1 MVGGAAAVLVA
12 LAVLLLPRQGSAVR
26 PGGPGSR
33 APDDR
38 RSPVGRLR
46 PLEVDDVAATM
57 VLLAVALRSGCGEVE
72 AIEAVAR
79 VSDGTVAAHLRS
91 VSAARRWGVG
101 PAVAWTVADPGWASV
116 ARVLAVA
123 ARAGVPP
130 SRLLV
135 EASRDQR
142 AAELSALD
150 AAGAR
155 VGVRLVAPLGLA
167 FLPAFLLTTVVP
179 LVAALAVQVL
189 G

>member
-12 LAVLLLPRQGSAVR
+12 LAVLLLPRRRSAVR
-26 PGGPGSR
+26 VGLLTSST
-33 APDDR
+33 PDSD
-38 RSPVGRLR
+38 RSPGRLG

-101 PAVAWTVADPGWASV
+101 ARLAWTTADPGWTSV

-123 ARAGVPP
+123 ARAGIPP

-142 AAELSALD
+142 AAELAALD

-155 VGVRLVAPLGLA
+155 VGVLLVAPLGLA

-179 LVAALAVQVL
+179 LVVALSVQVL